1 MGAMHGRL
9 AYPLVASL
17 IFAGCGDDP
26 AGPGGAGSD
35 GAGGAG
41 SSGGGAQLGGG
52 GAGGGA
58 PLEPRSITI
67 AYRSYRTPDPDTL
80 MVLINHVDGSLVTT
94 LKGSELP
101 TQATVVDGDIVT
113 YVYRSGSSLD
123 AELNQQIQ
131 SYRVTPGVDGF
142 DIPGW
147 LWLDFSGAP
156 SCVSEKMHVTIHLPT
171 IAGATHA
178 RAWFENGPP
187 LALDALPGDLVGDVR
202 TCGLEGMTAPVLV
215 TLSAANGA
223 FVAFE
228 MIEDV
233 LFEPGTSVELSPS
246 LASSPRAALQ
256 FEVDS
261 TEPVLDAWGDGYW
274 RGDSDPFA
282 GEPFLFLPYEP
293 PAQVALGPVPLTF
306 TTTPPDLP
314 HGQPMGLVKLDFMP
328 DAGACHRLAEIVRRG
343 VSATSIAFHADALAE
358 PIEDATGYHLGT
370 GERGDWVY
378 RVTHS
383 GATVWSSYEDP
394 AQEPFPLVPPTLP
407 DTLPPGFVR
416 PTEAFVPV
424 FLGHDEDDTVNG
436 YADAFRTFRSSSLP
450 STWRHRGRLYDCL

>member
-1 MGAMHGRL
+1 MIAMHGRL
-9 AYPLVASL
+9 AYPLAVSL

-26 AGPGGAGSD
+26 GGPGGSGSD

-41 SSGGGAQLGGG
+41 VGGAALLGGG

-58 PLEPRSITI
+58 PLEPRSISI
-67 AYRSYRTPDPDTL
+67 AYRSYGTRDPDTL

-101 TQATVVDGDIVT
+101 AQATVVDGDTVT

-142 DIPGW
+142 DIPTW
-147 LWLDFSGAP
+147 LWWDVASTP

-178 RAWFENGPP
+178 RAWFENGAP
-187 LALDALPGDLVGDVR
+187 LTLDALPGDLVGDVT
-202 TCGLEGMTAPVLV
+202 TCGLEGTTAPVLV

-223 FVAFE
+223 LVAFE

-246 LASSPRAALQ
+246 LASSPRAAIQ

-261 TEPVLDAWGDGYW
+261 TEPVLDAWGDGFW
-274 RGDSDPFA
+274 AGDSDPFA
-282 GEPFLFLPYEP
+282 GEPFLFILNEP
-293 PAQVALGPVPLTF
+293 LAQVALGPLPLMF
-306 TTTPPDLP
+306 TATPPELP
-314 HGQPMGLVKLDFMP
+314 HGQPMGLVTLGFVP
-328 DAGACHRLAEIVRRG
+328 DAGACYREAQIARQG
-343 VSATSIAFHADALAE
+343 ISAANVVFHADALAE
-358 PIEDATGYHLGT
+358 PIEDATGYHLGA

-394 AQEPFPLVPPTLP
+394 AAEPFPLVPPTLP
-407 DTLPPGFVR
+407 DTLPLGFVR

-424 FLGHDEDDTVNG
+424 FLGHEEDDTVSG
-436 YADAFRTFRSSSLP
+436 YADRFGTFRSSSLP
-450 STWRHRGRLYDCL
+450 STWRRRSRSYYDCP